1 MGREKFLKDID
12 ARDFKHEEEFDGV
25 RVVHTGLNDEMNMEI
40 LEMYDMNGNRWFT
53 NCPSLEGAQKIVE
66 KLKNDGKEAV
76 IGPKAPGRKADGTLV
91 RNPREEAVGVYIVKE
106 REEKEDIKSPEK

>member
-1 MGREKFLKDID
+1 MDREKFLKDID

-40 LEMYDMNGNRWFT
+40 LEIYDANGNRWYT
-53 NCPSLEGAQKIVE
+53 NIPSIKGAEMLIE
-66 KLKNDGKEAV
+66 KLKAQGKEAV

-91 RNPREEAVGVYIVKE
+91 RNPREDVVGVYIVKE
-106 REEKEDIKSPEK
+106 REEKEESKNPEK